1 MLQTLKRFTQKIPL
15 GAVAS
20 VFAHVVILALLVFGL
35 PDLTLEPEEP
45 EIIQVALVLPE
56 EALPPESEPE
66 PEPEPKPEPEP
77 EQEAQQQEEQPPTPE
92 PAPEP
97 PSDPEETASA
107 DQAAVQPPQL
117 FRPVYQFGEEDAGP
131 EDLTEGDTAGEA
143 ETEAEPTSE
152 EQPEEPESPQQTVEA
167 LEAPDGEAVAV
178 PEIEEETPTQSDTA
192 ETAPSPQDNEA
203 PIATT
208 AMNDIPR
215 GIRAGELCVTE
226 LRRQLIGSVPPY
238 LPNLL
243 PTYRLDEGT
252 VLQVRKGAFRSSAGW
267 YNLKFRCEIDE
278 TATRVVSFEFDVGA
292 PVPRAE
298 WASRGLPS
306 S

>member
-1 MLQTLKRFTQKIPL
+1 MLQTLKRLTPKIPL

-20 VFAHVVILALLVFGL
+20 VLAHVVILALLVFGL

-45 EIIQVALVLPE
+45 EVIQVALVLPE
-56 EALPPESEPE
+56 EALPPE
-66 PEPEPKPEPEP
+66 PEPEP
-77 EQEAQQQEEQPPTPE
+77 EQEEEQAQEEQPEQPPTPE

-97 PSDPEETASA
+97 STDTQETAEGE
-107 DQAAVQPPQL
+107 QAAAQPPQL

-131 EDLTEGDTAGEA
+131 QDPAEGDTVGEA
-143 ETEAEPTSE
+143 ETEAEAA
-152 EQPEEPESPQQTVEA
+152 PEEPKEDPETPQQTVEA
-167 LEAPDGEAVAV
+167 LEAPDGESIAV
-178 PEIEEETPTQSDTA
+178 PETEDETPTPVETA
-192 ETAPSPQDNEA
+192 EATPSPDDSEA
-203 PIATT
+203 PVATT

-226 LRRQLIGSVPPY
+226 LRRQLLVSVPPY

-252 VLQVRKGAFRSSAGW
+252 ILQVRKGAFRSTTGW
-267 YNLKFRCEIDE
+267 FNLQFRCEIDE
-278 TATRVVSFEFDVGA
+278 AATRVVSFDFNVGA

-298 WASRGLPS
+298 WASRGLPAS
-306 S
+306 